1 MSQCLCAVAGH
12 RSQASP
18 EVRHISG
25 QHVKEFR
32 DFLLRYPDSFV
43 VGEETVVLKEWEGR
57 EPQPFHELEQ
67 VTFSMRKS
75 YITSLTH
82 WQK

>member
-1 MSQCLCAVAGH
+1 MLHKVGVCYYIVSRIFYGIAGH

-32 DFLLRYPDSFV
+32 DFLLRYPETFV

-67 VTFSMRKS
+67 VIF
-75 YITSLTH
+75 
-82 WQK
+82 

>member
-1 MSQCLCAVAGH
+1 MNQQFVNIALYDVAGH

-25 QHVKEFR
+25 QHGKEFR
-32 DFLLRYPDSFV
+32 DFLVRYPDTFV
-43 VGEETVVLKEWEGR
+43 VGEETVMLKEWEGQ

-67 VTFSMRKS
+67 VT
-75 YITSLTH
+75 L
-82 WQK
+82 